1 VHARKAP
8 YACSDD
14 ATGELDRGRT
24 RKISPCTYVRMTCTC
39 ASQAVHKHH
48 RRRLELS
55 TAMSS
60 APGPSPARHPPC
72 ARLPMPRWRD
82 DQCLRPG
89 GASEEGRWRAWLHKA
104 RPMAPAART
113 PIHAQAPRRQEL
125 RICAHRMPTLRAR
138 GRGAGAGHKPTLH
151 LLCCSS
157 VRTQILCPPVA
168 IVLQIL
174 HHGALL
180 PCQVAS
186 NAVVCHPPC
195 RR

>member
-1 VHARKAP
+1 MI
-8 YACSDD
+8 C
-14 ATGELDRGRT
+14 
-24 RKISPCTYVRMTCTC
+24 MC

-48 RRRLELS
+48 RRLELS

-60 APGPSPARHPPC
+60 APGPSPTRHPPC
-72 ARLPMPRWRD
+72 ARLRMPRWRD
-82 DQCLRPG
+82 DHCLRTK
-89 GASEEGRWRAWLHKA
+89 GASEEGRCRARLHKA

-138 GRGAGAGHKPTLH
+138 GRGAGAGRKPTLH
-151 LLCCSS
+151 LLICCSS
-157 VRTQILCPPVA
+157 VRTQILCPPVE

-174 HHGALL
+174 HHGVLL
-180 PCQVAS
+180 PCQAAS
-186 NAVVCHPPC
+186 DAVVCHPPS